1 MFRALSKTVV
11 SLPALAFLCA
21 WMLAVAAAHAVAQT
35 APADLPANSMQALI
49 ERYSADQDSLRSVY
63 TDRLSPTTRQRMSE
77 FEATWRNQLEKVKFE
92 TLDQEGKADYLL
104 MKNHLD
110 RVDHRSAVDEAQW
123 KQVEP
128 LLPFAAGIF
137 SLEDSKR
144 KVESIK
150 GEQIAGQLNAIA
162 LAITGKRKELEA
174 TLAASK
180 GKTEQGPKTEQSKD
194 AASTAARPD
203 RIAAWHAAEDA
214 DRLRR
219 QLHEWFEFYDG
230 YDPVITWWA
239 AEPYKKVDQGMK
251 DYAAFLREKVA
262 GIAPDDKSTVIG
274 VPVGR
279 AALLAQLDDEMIPYT
294 PEELIAMAKEQMA
307 WCKQEMIRA
316 SRDMG
321 YGDDWHEAL
330 EKVKDSYVEP
340 GQQPQL
346 IHDLALEG
354 IDFAEK
360 NNLVTIPELA
370 KETYRMEMMTP
381 ERQLVNPF
389 FTGGDTISVSYPT
402 DTMTFEE
409 RMMSMRGNNPGFS
422 HATVYHE
429 LIPGHWLQEFM
440 EERYRPYRQEFE
452 TGFWVEGNAFY
463 WEMVFWDHGF
473 NDTPEKRVGAL
484 FWRMHRCAR
493 IMFSLSFQ
501 LGLMTTEQAVDLL
514 VNEVG
519 HERDN
524 AVAEVRRSV
533 NGSYDPLYQCA
544 YMLGALQ
551 FRALHHELVDSKL
564 MTDRQYHDAIL
575 RENTMPVAMLRAILT
590 NQKLTPDFK
599 STWRFLDEVPAAAPG
614 H

>member
-1 MFRALSKTVV
+1 MSRVTSKTILK
-11 SLPALAFLCA
+11 LPALTCLSA
-21 WMLAVAAAHAVAQT
+21 WMFAVAGAQAIAQT
-35 APADLPANSMQALI
+35 TPTDFPANSMRALI
-49 ERYSADQDSLRSVY
+49 ERYSADQDSLRRVY
-63 TDRLSPTTRQRMSE
+63 TDRLSPTTRQRMSD
-77 FEATWRNQLEKVKFE
+77 FQATWRQQLAEVKFE
-92 TLDQEGKADYLL
+92 ALDQEGNADYLL
-104 MKNHLD
+104 LKNHLD
-110 RVDHRSAVDEAQW
+110 RVEHRSAVDEAQW
-123 KQVEP
+123 KEVEP

-137 SLEDSKR
+137 SLEDAR
-144 KVESIK
+144 RRVEPAN
-150 GEQIAGQLNAIA
+150 GEQIASQLNAMATAIA
-162 LAITGKRKELEA
+162 GKRKELEA
-174 TLAASK
+174 SLVPPKAKTDQ
-180 GKTEQGPKTEQSKD
+180 GKEKD
-194 AASTAARPD
+194 TAPTVSRPD

-219 QLHEWFEFYDG
+219 QLQQWFAFYDG
-230 YDPVITWWA
+230 YDPTVTWWA
-239 AEPYKKVDQGMK
+239 AEPYKKVDQGIK
-251 DYAAFLREKVA
+251 DYTAFLREKVA

-279 AALLAQLDDEMIPYT
+279 AALMAQLDDEMIPYT
-294 PEELIAMAKEQMA
+294 PEELIAMAREQMA

-321 YGDDWHEAL
+321 YGDDWRKAL

-346 IHDLALEG
+346 IHDLAIEG
-354 IDFAEK
+354 IEFAEK

-370 KETYRMEMMTP
+370 KETYGMEMMSP

-389 FTGGDTISVSYPT
+389 FTGGDVISVSYPT

-422 HATVYHE
+422 HATVFHE

-440 EERYRPYRQEFE
+440 SERYRPYRQQFE
-452 TGFWVEGNAFY
+452 TGFWIEGNAFY

-473 NDTPEKRVGAL
+473 DHTPEQRVGAL

-493 IMFSLSFQ
+493 ILFSLSFH
-501 LGLMTTEQAVDLL
+501 LGLMTPEQAVDLL

-551 FRALHHELVDSKL
+551 FRALHHELVDSKT

-575 RENTMPVAMLRAILT
+575 RENMMPVAMLRAILT

>member
-1 MFRALSKTVV
+1 MSRVTSKTILK
-11 SLPALAFLCA
+11 LPALTCLSA
-21 WMLAVAAAHAVAQT
+21 WMFAVAGAQAIAQT
-35 APADLPANSMQALI
+35 TPTDFPANSMQALI
-49 ERYSADQDSLRSVY
+49 ERYSADQDSLRRVY
-63 TDRLSPTTRQRMSE
+63 TDRLSPTTRQRMSD
-77 FEATWRNQLEKVKFE
+77 FQATWRQQLAEVKFE
-92 TLDQEGKADYLL
+92 ALDQEGKADYLL
-104 MKNHLD
+104 LKNHLD
-110 RVDHRSAVDEAQW
+110 RVEHRSAVDEAQW
-123 KQVEP
+123 KEVEP

-137 SLEDSKR
+137 SLEDAR
-144 KVESIK
+144 RRVEPAN
-150 GEQIAGQLNAIA
+150 GEQIASQLNAMATAIA
-162 LAITGKRKELEA
+162 GKRKELEA
-174 TLAASK
+174 TLAPPKAK
-180 GKTEQGPKTEQSKD
+180 TDQGKEKD
-194 AASTAARPD
+194 TAPTVSRPD

-219 QLHEWFEFYDG
+219 QLQQWFAFYDG
-230 YDPVITWWA
+230 YDPTVTWWA
-239 AEPYKKVDQGMK
+239 AEPYKKVDQGIK
-251 DYAAFLREKVA
+251 DYTAFLREKVA

-279 AALLAQLDDEMIPYT
+279 AALMAQLDDEMIPYT
-294 PEELIAMAKEQMA
+294 PEELIAMAREQMA

-321 YGDDWHEAL
+321 YGDDWRKAL

-346 IHDLALEG
+346 IHDLAIEG
-354 IDFAEK
+354 IEFAEK

-370 KETYRMEMMTP
+370 KETYGMEMMSP

-389 FTGGDTISVSYPT
+389 FTGGDVISVSYPT

-422 HATVYHE
+422 HATVFHE

-440 EERYRPYRQEFE
+440 SERYRPYRQQFE
-452 TGFWVEGNAFY
+452 TGFWIEGNAFY

-473 NDTPEKRVGAL
+473 DHTPEQRVGAL

-493 IMFSLSFQ
+493 ILFSLSFH
-501 LGLMTTEQAVDLL
+501 LGLMTPEQAVDLL

-551 FRALHHELVDSKL
+551 FRALHHELVDSKT

-575 RENTMPVAMLRAILT
+575 RENMMPVAMLRAILT

>member
-1 MFRALSKTVV
+1 MF
-11 SLPALAFLCA
+11 
-21 WMLAVAAAHAVAQT
+21 AVAGAQAIAQT
-35 APADLPANSMQALI
+35 TPTDFPANSMRALI
-49 ERYSADQDSLRSVY
+49 ERYSADQDSLRRVY
-63 TDRLSPTTRQRMSE
+63 TDRLSPTTRQRMSD
-77 FEATWRNQLEKVKFE
+77 FQATWRQQLAEVKFE
-92 TLDQEGKADYLL
+92 ALDQEGKADYLL
-104 MKNHLD
+104 LKNHLD
-110 RVDHRSAVDEAQW
+110 RVEHRSAVDEAQW
-123 KQVEP
+123 KEVEP

-137 SLEDSKR
+137 SLEDAR
-144 KVESIK
+144 RRVEPAN
-150 GEQIAGQLNAIA
+150 GEQIASQLNAMATAIA
-162 LAITGKRKELEA
+162 GKRKKLEA
-174 TLAASK
+174 TLAPPKAK
-180 GKTEQGPKTEQSKD
+180 TDQGKEKD
-194 AASTAARPD
+194 TAPTVSRPD

-219 QLHEWFEFYDG
+219 QLQQWFAFYDG
-230 YDPVITWWA
+230 YDPTVTWWA
-239 AEPYKKVDQGMK
+239 AEPYKKVDQGIK
-251 DYAAFLREKVA
+251 DYTAFLREKVA

-279 AALLAQLDDEMIPYT
+279 AALMAQLDDEMIPYT
-294 PEELIAMAKEQMA
+294 PEELIAMAREQMA

-321 YGDDWHEAL
+321 YGDDWRKAL

-346 IHDLALEG
+346 IHDLAIEG
-354 IDFAEK
+354 IEFAEK

-370 KETYRMEMMTP
+370 KETYGMEMMSP

-389 FTGGDTISVSYPT
+389 FTGGDVISVSYPT

-422 HATVYHE
+422 HATVFHE

-440 EERYRPYRQEFE
+440 SERYRPYRQQFE
-452 TGFWVEGNAFY
+452 TGFWIEGNAFY

-473 NDTPEKRVGAL
+473 DHTPEQRVGAL

-493 IMFSLSFQ
+493 ILFSLSFH
-501 LGLMTTEQAVDLL
+501 LGLMTPEQAVDLL

-551 FRALHHELVDSKL
+551 FRALHHELVDSKT

-575 RENTMPVAMLRAILT
+575 RENMMPVAMLRAILT

>member
-1 MFRALSKTVV
+1 MSRVTSKTILK
-11 SLPALAFLCA
+11 LPALTCLSA
-21 WMLAVAAAHAVAQT
+21 WMFAVAGAQAIAQT
-35 APADLPANSMQALI
+35 TPTDFPANSMRALI
-49 ERYSADQDSLRSVY
+49 ERYSADQDSLRRVY
-63 TDRLSPTTRQRMSE
+63 TDRLSPTTRQRMSD
-77 FEATWRNQLEKVKFE
+77 FQATWRQQLAEVKFE
-92 TLDQEGKADYLL
+92 ALDQEGKADYLL
-104 MKNHLD
+104 LKNHLD
-110 RVDHRSAVDEAQW
+110 RVEHRSAVDEAQW
-123 KQVEP
+123 KEVEP

-137 SLEDSKR
+137 SLEDAR
-144 KVESIK
+144 RRVEPAN
-150 GEQIAGQLNAIA
+150 GEQIASQLNAMATAIA
-162 LAITGKRKELEA
+162 GKRKKLEA
-174 TLAASK
+174 TLAPPKAK
-180 GKTEQGPKTEQSKD
+180 TDQGKEKD
-194 AASTAARPD
+194 TAPTVSRPD

-219 QLHEWFEFYDG
+219 QLQQWFAFYDG
-230 YDPVITWWA
+230 YDPTVTWWA
-239 AEPYKKVDQGMK
+239 AEPYKKVDQGIK
-251 DYAAFLREKVA
+251 DYTAFLREKVA

-279 AALLAQLDDEMIPYT
+279 AALMAQLDDEMIPYT
-294 PEELIAMAKEQMA
+294 PEELIAMARDQMA

-321 YGDDWHEAL
+321 YGDDWRKAL

-346 IHDLALEG
+346 IHDLAIEG
-354 IDFAEK
+354 IEFAEK

-370 KETYRMEMMTP
+370 KETYGMEMMSP

-389 FTGGDTISVSYPT
+389 FTGGDVISVSYTT

-422 HATVYHE
+422 HATVFHE

-440 EERYRPYRQEFE
+440 SERYRPYRQQFE
-452 TGFWVEGNAFY
+452 TGFWIEGNAFY

-473 NDTPEKRVGAL
+473 DHTPEQRVGAL

-493 IMFSLSFQ
+493 ILFSLSFH
-501 LGLMTTEQAVDLL
+501 LGLMTPEQAVDLL

-551 FRALHHELVDSKL
+551 FRALHHELVDSKT

-575 RENTMPVAMLRAILT
+575 RENMMPVAMLRAILT

>member
-1 MFRALSKTVV
+1 MSRVTSKTILK
-11 SLPALAFLCA
+11 LPALTCLSA
-21 WMLAVAAAHAVAQT
+21 WMFAVAGAQAIAQT
-35 APADLPANSMQALI
+35 TPTDFPANSMRALI
-49 ERYSADQDSLRSVY
+49 ERYSADQDSLRRVY
-63 TDRLSPTTRQRMSE
+63 TDRLSPTTRQRMSD
-77 FEATWRNQLEKVKFE
+77 FQATWRQQLAEVKFE
-92 TLDQEGKADYLL
+92 ALDQEGKADYLL
-104 MKNHLD
+104 LKNHLD
-110 RVDHRSAVDEAQW
+110 RVEHRSAVDEAQW
-123 KQVEP
+123 KEVEP

-137 SLEDSKR
+137 SLEDAR
-144 KVESIK
+144 RRVEPAN
-150 GEQIAGQLNAIA
+150 GEQIASQLNAMATAIA
-162 LAITGKRKELEA
+162 GKRKELEA
-174 TLAASK
+174 TLAPPKAK
-180 GKTEQGPKTEQSKD
+180 TDQGKEKD
-194 AASTAARPD
+194 TAPTVSRPD

-219 QLHEWFEFYDG
+219 QLQQWFAFYDG
-230 YDPVITWWA
+230 YDPTVTWWA
-239 AEPYKKVDQGMK
+239 AEPYKKVDQGIK
-251 DYAAFLREKVA
+251 DYTAFLREKVA

-279 AALLAQLDDEMIPYT
+279 AALMAQLDDEMIPYT
-294 PEELIAMAKEQMA
+294 PEELIAMARDQMA

-321 YGDDWHEAL
+321 YGDDWRKAL

-346 IHDLALEG
+346 IHDLAIEG
-354 IDFAEK
+354 IEFAEK

-370 KETYRMEMMTP
+370 KETYGMEMMSP

-389 FTGGDTISVSYPT
+389 FTGGDVISVSYPT

-422 HATVYHE
+422 HATVFHE

-440 EERYRPYRQEFE
+440 SERYRPYRQQFE
-452 TGFWVEGNAFY
+452 TGFWIEGNAFY

-473 NDTPEKRVGAL
+473 DHTPEQRVGAL

-493 IMFSLSFQ
+493 ILFSLSFH
-501 LGLMTTEQAVDLL
+501 LGLMTPEQAVDLL

-551 FRALHHELVDSKL
+551 FRALHHELVDSKT

-575 RENTMPVAMLRAILT
+575 RENMMPVAMLRAILT

>member
-1 MFRALSKTVV
+1 MSRVTSKTILK
-11 SLPALAFLCA
+11 LPALTCLSA
-21 WMLAVAAAHAVAQT
+21 WMFAVAGAQAIAQT
-35 APADLPANSMQALI
+35 TPTDFPANSMRALI
-49 ERYSADQDSLRSVY
+49 ERYSADQDSLRRVY
-63 TDRLSPTTRQRMSE
+63 TDRLSPTTRQRMSD
-77 FEATWRNQLEKVKFE
+77 FQATWRQQLAEVKFE
-92 TLDQEGKADYLL
+92 ALDQEGKADYLL
-104 MKNHLD
+104 LKNHLD
-110 RVDHRSAVDEAQW
+110 RVEHRSAVDEAQW
-123 KQVEP
+123 KEVEP

-137 SLEDSKR
+137 SLEDAR
-144 KVESIK
+144 RRVEPAN
-150 GEQIAGQLNAIA
+150 GEQIASQLNAMATAIA
-162 LAITGKRKELEA
+162 GKRKELEA
-174 TLAASK
+174 TLAPPKAK
-180 GKTEQGPKTEQSKD
+180 TDHGKEKD
-194 AASTAARPD
+194 TAPTVSRPD

-219 QLHEWFEFYDG
+219 QLQQWFAFYDG
-230 YDPVITWWA
+230 YDPTVTWWA
-239 AEPYKKVDQGMK
+239 AEPYKKVDQGIK
-251 DYAAFLREKVA
+251 DYTAFLREKVA

-279 AALLAQLDDEMIPYT
+279 AALMAQLDDEMIPYT
-294 PEELIAMAKEQMA
+294 PEELIAMAREQMA

-321 YGDDWHEAL
+321 YGDDWRKAL

-346 IHDLALEG
+346 IHDLAIEG
-354 IDFAEK
+354 IEFAEK

-370 KETYRMEMMTP
+370 KETYGMEMMSP

-389 FTGGDTISVSYPT
+389 FTGGDVISVSYPT

-422 HATVYHE
+422 HATVFHE

-440 EERYRPYRQEFE
+440 SERYRPYRQQFE
-452 TGFWVEGNAFY
+452 TGFWIEGNAFY

-473 NDTPEKRVGAL
+473 DHTPEQRVGAL

-493 IMFSLSFQ
+493 ILFSLSFH
-501 LGLMTTEQAVDLL
+501 LGLMTPEQAVDLL

-551 FRALHHELVDSKL
+551 FRALHHELVDSKT

-575 RENTMPVAMLRAILT
+575 RENMMPVAMLRAILT

>member
-1 MFRALSKTVV
+1 MF
-11 SLPALAFLCA
+11 
-21 WMLAVAAAHAVAQT
+21 AVAGAQAIAQT
-35 APADLPANSMQALI
+35 TPTDFPANSMRALI
-49 ERYSADQDSLRSVY
+49 ERYSADQDSLRRVY
-63 TDRLSPTTRQRMSE
+63 TDRLSPTTRQRMSD
-77 FEATWRNQLEKVKFE
+77 FQATWRQQLAEVKFE
-92 TLDQEGKADYLL
+92 ALDQEGKADYLL
-104 MKNHLD
+104 LKNHLD
-110 RVDHRSAVDEAQW
+110 RVEHRSAVDEAQW
-123 KQVEP
+123 KEVEP

-137 SLEDSKR
+137 SLEDAR
-144 KVESIK
+144 RRVEPAN
-150 GEQIAGQLNAIA
+150 GEQIASQLNAMATAIA
-162 LAITGKRKELEA
+162 GKRKELEA
-174 TLAASK
+174 SLVPPKAKTDQ
-180 GKTEQGPKTEQSKD
+180 GKEKD
-194 AASTAARPD
+194 TAPTVSRPD

-219 QLHEWFEFYDG
+219 QLQQWFAFYDG
-230 YDPVITWWA
+230 YDPTVTWWA
-239 AEPYKKVDQGMK
+239 AEPYKKVDQGIK
-251 DYAAFLREKVA
+251 DYTAFLREKVA

-279 AALLAQLDDEMIPYT
+279 AALMAQLDDEMIPYT
-294 PEELIAMAKEQMA
+294 PEELIAMAREQMA

-321 YGDDWHEAL
+321 YGDDWRKAL

-346 IHDLALEG
+346 IHDLAIEG
-354 IDFAEK
+354 IEFAEK

-370 KETYRMEMMTP
+370 KETYGMEMMSP

-389 FTGGDTISVSYPT
+389 FTGGDVISVSYPT

-422 HATVYHE
+422 HATVFHE

-440 EERYRPYRQEFE
+440 SERYRPYRQQFE
-452 TGFWVEGNAFY
+452 TGFWIEGNAFY

-473 NDTPEKRVGAL
+473 DHTPEQRVGAL

-493 IMFSLSFQ
+493 ILFSLSFH
-501 LGLMTTEQAVDLL
+501 LGLMTPEQAVDLL

-551 FRALHHELVDSKL
+551 FRALHHELVDSKT

-575 RENTMPVAMLRAILT
+575 RENMMPVAMLRAILT

>member
-1 MFRALSKTVV
+1 MF
-11 SLPALAFLCA
+11 
-21 WMLAVAAAHAVAQT
+21 AVAGAQAIAQT
-35 APADLPANSMQALI
+35 TPTDFPANSMRALI
-49 ERYSADQDSLRSVY
+49 ERYSADQDSLRRVY
-63 TDRLSPTTRQRMSE
+63 TDRLSPTTRQRMSD
-77 FEATWRNQLEKVKFE
+77 FQATWRQQLAEVKFE
-92 TLDQEGKADYLL
+92 ALDQEGNADYLL
-104 MKNHLD
+104 LKNHLD
-110 RVDHRSAVDEAQW
+110 RVEHRSAVDEAQW
-123 KQVEP
+123 KEVEP

-137 SLEDSKR
+137 SLEDAR
-144 KVESIK
+144 RRVEPAN
-150 GEQIAGQLNAIA
+150 GEQIASQLNAMATAIA
-162 LAITGKRKELEA
+162 GKRKELEA
-174 TLAASK
+174 SLVPPKAKTDQ
-180 GKTEQGPKTEQSKD
+180 GKEKD
-194 AASTAARPD
+194 TAPTVSRPD

-219 QLHEWFEFYDG
+219 QLQQWFAFYDG
-230 YDPVITWWA
+230 YDPTVTWWA
-239 AEPYKKVDQGMK
+239 AEPYKKVDQGIK
-251 DYAAFLREKVA
+251 DYTAFLREKVA

-279 AALLAQLDDEMIPYT
+279 AALMAQLDDEMIPYT
-294 PEELIAMAKEQMA
+294 PEELIAMAREQMA

-321 YGDDWHEAL
+321 YGDDWRKAL

-346 IHDLALEG
+346 IHDLAIEG
-354 IDFAEK
+354 IEFAEK

-370 KETYRMEMMTP
+370 KETYGMEMMSP

-389 FTGGDTISVSYPT
+389 FTGGDVISVSYPT

-422 HATVYHE
+422 HATVFHE

-440 EERYRPYRQEFE
+440 SERYRPYRQQFE
-452 TGFWVEGNAFY
+452 TGFWIEGNAFY

-473 NDTPEKRVGAL
+473 DHTPEQRVGAL

-493 IMFSLSFQ
+493 ILFSLSFH
-501 LGLMTTEQAVDLL
+501 LGLMTPEQAVDLL

-551 FRALHHELVDSKL
+551 FRALHHELVDSKT

-575 RENTMPVAMLRAILT
+575 RENMMPVAMLRAILT

>member
-1 MFRALSKTVV
+1 MSRVTSKTILK
-11 SLPALAFLCA
+11 LPALTCLSA
-21 WMLAVAAAHAVAQT
+21 WMFAVAGAQAIAQT
-35 APADLPANSMQALI
+35 TPTDFPANSMRALI
-49 ERYSADQDSLRSVY
+49 ERYSADQDSLRRVY
-63 TDRLSPTTRQRMSE
+63 TDRLSPTTRQRMSD
-77 FEATWRNQLEKVKFE
+77 FQATWRQQLAEVKFE
-92 TLDQEGKADYLL
+92 ALDQEGKADYLL
-104 MKNHLD
+104 LKNHLD
-110 RVDHRSAVDEAQW
+110 RVEHRSAVDEAQW
-123 KQVEP
+123 KEVEP

-137 SLEDSKR
+137 SLEDAR
-144 KVESIK
+144 RRVEPAN
-150 GEQIAGQLNAIA
+150 GEQIASQLNAMATAIA
-162 LAITGKRKELEA
+162 GKRKKLEA
-174 TLAASK
+174 TLAPPKAK
-180 GKTEQGPKTEQSKD
+180 TDQGKEKD
-194 AASTAARPD
+194 TAPTVSRPD

-219 QLHEWFEFYDG
+219 QLQQWFAFYDG
-230 YDPVITWWA
+230 YDPTVTWWA
-239 AEPYKKVDQGMK
+239 AEPYKKVDQGIK
-251 DYAAFLREKVA
+251 DYTAFLREKVA

-279 AALLAQLDDEMIPYT
+279 AALMAQLDDEMIPYT
-294 PEELIAMAKEQMA
+294 PEELIAMARDQMA

-321 YGDDWHEAL
+321 YGDDWRKAL

-346 IHDLALEG
+346 IHDLAIEG
-354 IDFAEK
+354 IEFAEK

-370 KETYRMEMMTP
+370 KETYGMEMMSP

-389 FTGGDTISVSYPT
+389 FTGGDVISVSYPT

-422 HATVYHE
+422 HATVFHE

-440 EERYRPYRQEFE
+440 SERYRPYRQQFE
-452 TGFWVEGNAFY
+452 TGFWIEGNAFY

-473 NDTPEKRVGAL
+473 DHTPEQRVGAL

-493 IMFSLSFQ
+493 ILFSLSFH
-501 LGLMTTEQAVDLL
+501 LGLMTPEQAVDLL

-551 FRALHHELVDSKL
+551 FRALHHELVDSKT

-575 RENTMPVAMLRAILT
+575 RENMMPVAMLRAILT

>member
-1 MFRALSKTVV
+1 MSRVTTKTILK
-11 SLPALAFLCA
+11 LPALTCLSA
-21 WMLAVAAAHAVAQT
+21 WMFAVAGAQAIAQT
-35 APADLPANSMQALI
+35 TPTDFPANSMRALI
-49 ERYSADQDSLRSVY
+49 ERYSADQDSLRRVY
-63 TDRLSPTTRQRMSE
+63 TDRLSPTTRQRMSD
-77 FEATWRNQLEKVKFE
+77 FQATWRQQLAEVKFE
-92 TLDQEGKADYLL
+92 ALDQEGKADYLL
-104 MKNHLD
+104 LKNHLD
-110 RVDHRSAVDEAQW
+110 RVEHRSAVDEAQW
-123 KQVEP
+123 KEVEP

-137 SLEDSKR
+137 SLEDAR
-144 KVESIK
+144 RRVEPAN
-150 GEQIAGQLNAIA
+150 GEQIASQLNAMATAIA
-162 LAITGKRKELEA
+162 GKRKKLEA
-174 TLAASK
+174 TLAPPKAK
-180 GKTEQGPKTEQSKD
+180 TDQGKEKD
-194 AASTAARPD
+194 TAPTVSRPD

-219 QLHEWFEFYDG
+219 QLQQWFAFYDG
-230 YDPVITWWA
+230 YDPTVTWWA
-239 AEPYKKVDQGMK
+239 AEPYKKVDQGIK
-251 DYAAFLREKVA
+251 DYTAFLREKVA

-279 AALLAQLDDEMIPYT
+279 AALMAQLDDEMIPYT
-294 PEELIAMAKEQMA
+294 PEELIAMAREQMA

-321 YGDDWHEAL
+321 YGDDWRKAL

-346 IHDLALEG
+346 IHDLAIEG
-354 IDFAEK
+354 IEFAEK

-370 KETYRMEMMTP
+370 KETYGMEMMSP

-389 FTGGDTISVSYPT
+389 FTGGDVISVSYPT

-422 HATVYHE
+422 HATVFHE

-440 EERYRPYRQEFE
+440 SERYRPYRQQFE
-452 TGFWVEGNAFY
+452 TGFWIEGNAFY

-473 NDTPEKRVGAL
+473 DHTPEQRVGAL

-493 IMFSLSFQ
+493 ILFSLSFH
-501 LGLMTTEQAVDLL
+501 LGLMTPEQAVDLL

-551 FRALHHELVDSKL
+551 FRALHHELVDSKT

-575 RENTMPVAMLRAILT
+575 RENMMPVAMLRAILT

>member
-1 MFRALSKTVV
+1 MSRVTSKTILK
-11 SLPALAFLCA
+11 LPALTCLSA
-21 WMLAVAAAHAVAQT
+21 WMFAVAGAQAIAQT
-35 APADLPANSMQALI
+35 TPTDFPANSMRALI
-49 ERYSADQDSLRSVY
+49 ERYSADQDSLRRVY
-63 TDRLSPTTRQRMSE
+63 TDRLSPTTRQRMSD
-77 FEATWRNQLEKVKFE
+77 FQATWRQQLAEVKFE
-92 TLDQEGKADYLL
+92 ALDQEGKADYLL
-104 MKNHLD
+104 LKNHLD
-110 RVDHRSAVDEAQW
+110 RVEHRSAVDEAQW
-123 KQVEP
+123 KEVEP

-137 SLEDSKR
+137 SLEDAR
-144 KVESIK
+144 RRVEPAN
-150 GEQIAGQLNAIA
+150 GEQIASQLNAMATAIA
-162 LAITGKRKELEA
+162 GKRKKLEA
-174 TLAASK
+174 TLAPPKAK
-180 GKTEQGPKTEQSKD
+180 TDQGKEKD
-194 AASTAARPD
+194 TAPTVSRPD

-219 QLHEWFEFYDG
+219 QLQQWFAFYDG
-230 YDPVITWWA
+230 YDPTVTWWA
-239 AEPYKKVDQGMK
+239 AEPYKKVDQGIK
-251 DYAAFLREKVA
+251 DYTAFLREKVA

-279 AALLAQLDDEMIPYT
+279 AALMAQLDDEMIPYT
-294 PEELIAMAKEQMA
+294 PEELIAMAREQMA

-321 YGDDWHEAL
+321 YGDDWRKAL

-346 IHDLALEG
+346 IHDLAIEG
-354 IDFAEK
+354 IEFAEK

-370 KETYRMEMMTP
+370 KETYGMEMMSP

-389 FTGGDTISVSYPT
+389 FTGGDVISVSYPT

-422 HATVYHE
+422 HATVFHE

-440 EERYRPYRQEFE
+440 SERYRPYRQQFE
-452 TGFWVEGNAFY
+452 TGFWIEGNAFY

-473 NDTPEKRVGAL
+473 DHTPEQRVGAL

-493 IMFSLSFQ
+493 ILFSLSFH
-501 LGLMTTEQAVDLL
+501 LGLMTPEQAVDLL

-551 FRALHHELVDSKL
+551 FRALHHELVDSKT

-575 RENTMPVAMLRAILT
+575 RENMMPVAMLRAILT

>member
-1 MFRALSKTVV
+1 MF
-11 SLPALAFLCA
+11 
-21 WMLAVAAAHAVAQT
+21 AVAGAQAIAQT
-35 APADLPANSMQALI
+35 TPTDFPANSMRALI
-49 ERYSADQDSLRSVY
+49 ERYSADQDSLRRVY
-63 TDRLSPTTRQRMSE
+63 TDRLSPTTRQRMSD
-77 FEATWRNQLEKVKFE
+77 FQATWRQQLAEVKFE
-92 TLDQEGKADYLL
+92 ALDQEGKADYLL
-104 MKNHLD
+104 LKNHLD
-110 RVDHRSAVDEAQW
+110 RVEHRSAVDEAQW
-123 KQVEP
+123 KEVEP

-137 SLEDSKR
+137 SLEDAR
-144 KVESIK
+144 RRVEPAN
-150 GEQIAGQLNAIA
+150 GEQIASQLNAMATAIA
-162 LAITGKRKELEA
+162 GKRKELEA
-174 TLAASK
+174 TLAPPKAK
-180 GKTEQGPKTEQSKD
+180 TDQGKEKD
-194 AASTAARPD
+194 TAPTVSRPD

-219 QLHEWFEFYDG
+219 QLQQWFAFYDG
-230 YDPVITWWA
+230 YDPTVTWWA
-239 AEPYKKVDQGMK
+239 AEPYKKVDQGIK
-251 DYAAFLREKVA
+251 DYTAFLREKVA

-279 AALLAQLDDEMIPYT
+279 AALMAQLDDEMIPYT
-294 PEELIAMAKEQMA
+294 PEELIAMARDQMA

-321 YGDDWHEAL
+321 YGDDWRKAL

-346 IHDLALEG
+346 IHDLAIEG
-354 IDFAEK
+354 IEFAEK

-370 KETYRMEMMTP
+370 KETYGMEMMSP

-389 FTGGDTISVSYPT
+389 FTGGDVISVSYPT

-422 HATVYHE
+422 HATVFHE

-440 EERYRPYRQEFE
+440 SERYRPYRQQFE
-452 TGFWVEGNAFY
+452 TGFWIEGNAFY

-473 NDTPEKRVGAL
+473 DHTPEQRVGAL

-493 IMFSLSFQ
+493 ILFSLSFH
-501 LGLMTTEQAVDLL
+501 LGLMTPEQAVDLL

-551 FRALHHELVDSKL
+551 FRALHHELVDSKT

-575 RENTMPVAMLRAILT
+575 RENMMPVAMLRAILT

>member
-1 MFRALSKTVV
+1 MSRVTSKTILK
-11 SLPALAFLCA
+11 LPALTCLSA
-21 WMLAVAAAHAVAQT
+21 WMFAVAGAQAIAQT
-35 APADLPANSMQALI
+35 TPTDFPANSMRALI
-49 ERYSADQDSLRSVY
+49 ERYSADQDSLRRVY
-63 TDRLSPTTRQRMSE
+63 TDRLSPTTRQRMSD
-77 FEATWRNQLEKVKFE
+77 FQATWRQQLAEVKFE
-92 TLDQEGKADYLL
+92 ALDQEGKADYLL
-104 MKNHLD
+104 LKNHLD
-110 RVDHRSAVDEAQW
+110 RVEHRSAVDEAQW
-123 KQVEP
+123 KEVEP

-137 SLEDSKR
+137 SLEDAR
-144 KVESIK
+144 RRVEPAN
-150 GEQIAGQLNAIA
+150 GEQIASQLNAMATAIA
-162 LAITGKRKELEA
+162 GKRKELEA
-174 TLAASK
+174 TLAPPKAK
-180 GKTEQGPKTEQSKD
+180 TDQGKEKD
-194 AASTAARPD
+194 TAPTVSRPD

-219 QLHEWFEFYDG
+219 QLQQWFAFYDG
-230 YDPVITWWA
+230 YDPTVTWWA
-239 AEPYKKVDQGMK
+239 AEPYKKVDQGIK
-251 DYAAFLREKVA
+251 DYTAFLREKVA

-279 AALLAQLDDEMIPYT
+279 AALMAQLDDEMIPYT
-294 PEELIAMAKEQMA
+294 PEELIAMARDQMA

-321 YGDDWHEAL
+321 YGDDWRKAL
-330 EKVKDSYVEP
+330 KKVKDSYVEP

-346 IHDLALEG
+346 IHDLAIEG
-354 IDFAEK
+354 IEFAEK

-370 KETYRMEMMTP
+370 KETYGMEMMSP

-389 FTGGDTISVSYPT
+389 FTGGDVISVSYPT

-422 HATVYHE
+422 HATVFHE

-440 EERYRPYRQEFE
+440 SERYRPYRQQFE
-452 TGFWVEGNAFY
+452 TGFWIEGNAFY

-473 NDTPEKRVGAL
+473 DHTPEQRVGAL

-493 IMFSLSFQ
+493 ILFSLSFH
-501 LGLMTTEQAVDLL
+501 LGLMTPEQAVDLL

-551 FRALHHELVDSKL
+551 FRALHHELVDSKT

-575 RENTMPVAMLRAILT
+575 RENMMPVAMLRAILT

>member
-1 MFRALSKTVV
+1 MF
-11 SLPALAFLCA
+11 
-21 WMLAVAAAHAVAQT
+21 AVAGAQAIAQT
-35 APADLPANSMQALI
+35 TPTDFPANSMQALI
-49 ERYSADQDSLRSVY
+49 ERYSADQDSLRRVY
-63 TDRLSPTTRQRMSE
+63 TDRLSPTTRQRMSD
-77 FEATWRNQLEKVKFE
+77 FQATWRQQLAEVKFE
-92 TLDQEGKADYLL
+92 ALDQEGKADYLL
-104 MKNHLD
+104 LKNHLD
-110 RVDHRSAVDEAQW
+110 RVEHRSAVDEAQW
-123 KQVEP
+123 KEVEP

-137 SLEDSKR
+137 SLEDAR
-144 KVESIK
+144 RRVEPAN
-150 GEQIAGQLNAIA
+150 GEQIASQLNAMATAIA
-162 LAITGKRKELEA
+162 GKRKELEA
-174 TLAASK
+174 TLAPPKAK
-180 GKTEQGPKTEQSKD
+180 TDQGKEKD
-194 AASTAARPD
+194 TAPTVSRPD

-219 QLHEWFEFYDG
+219 QLQQWFAFYDG
-230 YDPVITWWA
+230 YDPTVTWWA
-239 AEPYKKVDQGMK
+239 AEPYKKVDQGIK
-251 DYAAFLREKVA
+251 DYTAFLREKVA

-279 AALLAQLDDEMIPYT
+279 AALMAQLDDEMIPYT
-294 PEELIAMAKEQMA
+294 PEELIAMAREQMA

-321 YGDDWHEAL
+321 YGDDWRKAL

-346 IHDLALEG
+346 IHDLAIEG
-354 IDFAEK
+354 IEFAEK

-370 KETYRMEMMTP
+370 KETYGMEMMSP

-389 FTGGDTISVSYPT
+389 FTGGDVISVSYPT

-422 HATVYHE
+422 HATVFHE

-440 EERYRPYRQEFE
+440 SERYRPYRQQFE
-452 TGFWVEGNAFY
+452 TGFWIEGNAFY

-473 NDTPEKRVGAL
+473 DHTPEQRVGAL

-493 IMFSLSFQ
+493 ILFSLSFH
-501 LGLMTTEQAVDLL
+501 LGLMTPEQAVDLL

-551 FRALHHELVDSKL
+551 FRALHHELVDSKT

-575 RENTMPVAMLRAILT
+575 RENMMPVAMLRAILT

>member
-1 MFRALSKTVV
+1 MSRVTSKTILK
-11 SLPALAFLCA
+11 LPALTCLSA
-21 WMLAVAAAHAVAQT
+21 WMFAVAGAQAIAQT
-35 APADLPANSMQALI
+35 TPTDFPANSMQALI
-49 ERYSADQDSLRSVY
+49 ERYSADQDSLRRVY
-63 TDRLSPTTRQRMSE
+63 TDRLSPTTRQRMSD
-77 FEATWRNQLEKVKFE
+77 FQATWRQQLAEVKFE
-92 TLDQEGKADYLL
+92 ALDQEGKADYLL
-104 MKNHLD
+104 LKNHLD
-110 RVDHRSAVDEAQW
+110 RVEHRSAVDEAQW
-123 KQVEP
+123 KEVEP

-137 SLEDSKR
+137 SLEDAR
-144 KVESIK
+144 RRVEPAN
-150 GEQIAGQLNAIA
+150 GEQIASQLNAMATAIA
-162 LAITGKRKELEA
+162 GKRKELEA
-174 TLAASK
+174 TLAPPKAK
-180 GKTEQGPKTEQSKD
+180 TDQGKEKD
-194 AASTAARPD
+194 TAPTVSRPD

-219 QLHEWFEFYDG
+219 QLQQWFAFYDG
-230 YDPVITWWA
+230 YDPTVTWWA
-239 AEPYKKVDQGMK
+239 AEPYKKVDQGIK
-251 DYAAFLREKVA
+251 DYTAFLREKVA

-279 AALLAQLDDEMIPYT
+279 AALMAQLDDEMIPYT
-294 PEELIAMAKEQMA
+294 PEELIAMAREQMA

-321 YGDDWHEAL
+321 YGDDWRKAL

-346 IHDLALEG
+346 IHDLAIEG
-354 IDFAEK
+354 IEFAEK

-370 KETYRMEMMTP
+370 KETYGMEMMSP

-389 FTGGDTISVSYPT
+389 FTGGDVISVSYPT

-422 HATVYHE
+422 HATVFHE

-440 EERYRPYRQEFE
+440 SERYRPYRQQFE
-452 TGFWVEGNAFY
+452 TGFWIEGNAFY

-473 NDTPEKRVGAL
+473 DHTPEQRVGAL

-493 IMFSLSFQ
+493 ILFSLSFH
-501 LGLMTTEQAVDLL
+501 LGLMTPEQAVDLL

-519 HERDN
+519 HARDN

-551 FRALHHELVDSKL
+551 FRALHHELVDSKT

-575 RENTMPVAMLRAILT
+575 RENMMPVAMLRAILT

>member
-1 MFRALSKTVV
+1 MSRVTSKTILK
-11 SLPALAFLCA
+11 LPALTCLSA
-21 WMLAVAAAHAVAQT
+21 WMFAVAGAQAIAQT
-35 APADLPANSMQALI
+35 TPTDFPANSMRALI
-49 ERYSADQDSLRSVY
+49 ERYSADQDSLRRVY
-63 TDRLSPTTRQRMSE
+63 TDRLSPTTRQRMSD
-77 FEATWRNQLEKVKFE
+77 FQATWRQQLAEVKFE
-92 TLDQEGKADYLL
+92 ALDQEGKADYLL
-104 MKNHLD
+104 LKNHLD
-110 RVDHRSAVDEAQW
+110 RVEHRSAVDEAQW
-123 KQVEP
+123 KEVEP

-137 SLEDSKR
+137 SLEDAR
-144 KVESIK
+144 RRVEPAN
-150 GEQIAGQLNAIA
+150 GEQIASQLNAMATAIA
-162 LAITGKRKELEA
+162 GKRKELEA
-174 TLAASK
+174 SLVPPKAKTDQ
-180 GKTEQGPKTEQSKD
+180 GKEKD
-194 AASTAARPD
+194 TAPTVSRPD

-219 QLHEWFEFYDG
+219 QLQQWFAFYDG
-230 YDPVITWWA
+230 YDPTVTWWA
-239 AEPYKKVDQGMK
+239 AEPYKKVDQGIK
-251 DYAAFLREKVA
+251 DYTAFLREKVA

-279 AALLAQLDDEMIPYT
+279 AALMAQLDDEMIPYT
-294 PEELIAMAKEQMA
+294 PEELIAMAREQMA

-321 YGDDWHEAL
+321 YGDDWRKAL

-346 IHDLALEG
+346 IHDLAIEG
-354 IDFAEK
+354 IEFAER

-370 KETYRMEMMTP
+370 KETYGMEMMSP

-389 FTGGDTISVSYPT
+389 FTGGDVISVSYPT

-422 HATVYHE
+422 HATVFHE

-440 EERYRPYRQEFE
+440 SERYRPYRQQFE
-452 TGFWVEGNAFY
+452 TGFWIEGNAFY

-473 NDTPEKRVGAL
+473 DHTPEQRVGAL

-493 IMFSLSFQ
+493 ILFSLSFH
-501 LGLMTTEQAVDLL
+501 LGLMTPEQAVDLL

-551 FRALHHELVDSKL
+551 FRALHHELVDSKT

-575 RENTMPVAMLRAILT
+575 RENMMPVAMLRAILT

>member
-1 MFRALSKTVV
+1 MSRVTSKTILK
-11 SLPALAFLCA
+11 LPALTCLSA
-21 WMLAVAAAHAVAQT
+21 WMFAVAGAQAIAQT
-35 APADLPANSMQALI
+35 TPTDFPANSMRALI
-49 ERYSADQDSLRSVY
+49 ERYSADQDSLRRVY
-63 TDRLSPTTRQRMSE
+63 TDRLSPTTRQRMSD
-77 FEATWRNQLEKVKFE
+77 FQATWRQQLAEVKFE
-92 TLDQEGKADYLL
+92 ALDQEGNADYLL
-104 MKNHLD
+104 LKNHLD
-110 RVDHRSAVDEAQW
+110 RVEHRSAVDEAQW
-123 KQVEP
+123 KEVEP

-137 SLEDSKR
+137 SLEDAR
-144 KVESIK
+144 RRVEPAN
-150 GEQIAGQLNAIA
+150 GEQIASQLNAMATAIA
-162 LAITGKRKELEA
+162 GKRKELEA
-174 TLAASK
+174 SLAPPKAK
-180 GKTEQGPKTEQSKD
+180 TDQGKEKD
-194 AASTAARPD
+194 TAPTVSRPD

-219 QLHEWFEFYDG
+219 QLQQWFAFYDG
-230 YDPVITWWA
+230 YDPTVTWWA
-239 AEPYKKVDQGMK
+239 AEPYKKVDQGIK
-251 DYAAFLREKVA
+251 DYTAFLREKVA

-279 AALLAQLDDEMIPYT
+279 AALMAQLDDEMIPYT
-294 PEELIAMAKEQMA
+294 PEELIAMAREQMA

-321 YGDDWHEAL
+321 YGDDWRKAL

-346 IHDLALEG
+346 IHDLAIEG
-354 IDFAEK
+354 IEFAEK

-370 KETYRMEMMTP
+370 KETYGMEMMSP

-389 FTGGDTISVSYPT
+389 FTGGDVISVSYPT

-422 HATVYHE
+422 HATVFHE

-440 EERYRPYRQEFE
+440 SERYRPYRQQFE
-452 TGFWVEGNAFY
+452 TGFWIEGNAFY

-473 NDTPEKRVGAL
+473 DHTPEQRVGAL

-493 IMFSLSFQ
+493 ILFSLSFH
-501 LGLMTTEQAVDLL
+501 LGLMTPEQAVDLL

-551 FRALHHELVDSKL
+551 FRALHHELVDSKT

-575 RENTMPVAMLRAILT
+575 RENMMPVAMLRAILT

>member
-1 MFRALSKTVV
+1 MSRVTSKTILK
-11 SLPALAFLCA
+11 LPALTCLSA
-21 WMLAVAAAHAVAQT
+21 WMFAVAGAQAIAQT
-35 APADLPANSMQALI
+35 TPTDFPANSMRALI
-49 ERYSADQDSLRSVY
+49 ERYSADQDSLRRVY
-63 TDRLSPTTRQRMSE
+63 TDRLSPTTRQRMSD
-77 FEATWRNQLEKVKFE
+77 FQATWRQQLAEVKFE
-92 TLDQEGKADYLL
+92 ALDQEGKADYLL
-104 MKNHLD
+104 LKNHLD
-110 RVDHRSAVDEAQW
+110 RVEHRSAVDEAQW
-123 KQVEP
+123 KEVEP

-137 SLEDSKR
+137 SLEDAR
-144 KVESIK
+144 RRVEPAN
-150 GEQIAGQLNAIA
+150 GEQIASQLNAMATAIA
-162 LAITGKRKELEA
+162 GKRKELEA
-174 TLAASK
+174 SLVPPKAKTDH
-180 GKTEQGPKTEQSKD
+180 GKEKD
-194 AASTAARPD
+194 TAPTVSRPD

-219 QLHEWFEFYDG
+219 QLQQWFAFYDG
-230 YDPVITWWA
+230 YDPTVTWWA
-239 AEPYKKVDQGMK
+239 AEPYKKVDQGIK
-251 DYAAFLREKVA
+251 DYTAFLREKVA

-279 AALLAQLDDEMIPYT
+279 AALMAQLDDEMIPYT
-294 PEELIAMAKEQMA
+294 PEELIAMAREQMA

-321 YGDDWHEAL
+321 YGDDWRKAL

-346 IHDLALEG
+346 IHDLAIEG
-354 IDFAEK
+354 IEFAEK

-370 KETYRMEMMTP
+370 KETYGMEMMSP

-389 FTGGDTISVSYPT
+389 FTGGDVISVSYPT

-422 HATVYHE
+422 HATVFHE

-440 EERYRPYRQEFE
+440 SERYRPYRQQFE
-452 TGFWVEGNAFY
+452 TGFWIEGNAFY

-473 NDTPEKRVGAL
+473 DHTPEQRVGAL

-493 IMFSLSFQ
+493 ILFSLSFH
-501 LGLMTTEQAVDLL
+501 LGLMTPEQAVDLL

-519 HERDN
+519 HARDN

-551 FRALHHELVDSKL
+551 FRALHHELVDSKT

-575 RENTMPVAMLRAILT
+575 RENMMPVAMLRAILT

>member
-1 MFRALSKTVV
+1 MF
-11 SLPALAFLCA
+11 
-21 WMLAVAAAHAVAQT
+21 AVAGAQAIAQT
-35 APADLPANSMQALI
+35 TPTDFPANSMRALI
-49 ERYSADQDSLRSVY
+49 ERYSADQDSLRRVY
-63 TDRLSPTTRQRMSE
+63 TDRLSPTTRQRMSD
-77 FEATWRNQLEKVKFE
+77 FQATWRQQLAEVKFE
-92 TLDQEGKADYLL
+92 ALDQEGNADYLL
-104 MKNHLD
+104 LKNHLD
-110 RVDHRSAVDEAQW
+110 RVEHRSAVDEAQW
-123 KQVEP
+123 KEVEP

-137 SLEDSKR
+137 SLEDAR
-144 KVESIK
+144 RRVEPAN
-150 GEQIAGQLNAIA
+150 GEQIASQLNAMATAIA
-162 LAITGKRKELEA
+162 GKRKELEA
-174 TLAASK
+174 SLAPPKAK
-180 GKTEQGPKTEQSKD
+180 TDQGKEKD
-194 AASTAARPD
+194 TAPTVSRPD

-219 QLHEWFEFYDG
+219 QLQQWFAFYDG
-230 YDPVITWWA
+230 YDPTVTWWA
-239 AEPYKKVDQGMK
+239 AEPYKKVDQGIK
-251 DYAAFLREKVA
+251 DYTAFLREKVA

-279 AALLAQLDDEMIPYT
+279 AALMAQLDDEMIPYT
-294 PEELIAMAKEQMA
+294 PEELIAMAREQMA

-321 YGDDWHEAL
+321 YGDDWRKAL

-346 IHDLALEG
+346 IHDLAIEG
-354 IDFAEK
+354 IEFAEK

-370 KETYRMEMMTP
+370 KETYGMEMMSP

-389 FTGGDTISVSYPT
+389 FTGGDVISVSYPT

-422 HATVYHE
+422 HATVFHE

-440 EERYRPYRQEFE
+440 SERYRPYRQQFE
-452 TGFWVEGNAFY
+452 TGFWIEGNAFY

-473 NDTPEKRVGAL
+473 DHTPEQRVGAL

-493 IMFSLSFQ
+493 ILFSLSFH
-501 LGLMTTEQAVDLL
+501 LGLMTPEQAVDLL

-551 FRALHHELVDSKL
+551 FRALHHELVDSKT

-575 RENTMPVAMLRAILT
+575 RENMMPVAMLRAILT

>member
-1 MFRALSKTVV
+1 MF
-11 SLPALAFLCA
+11 
-21 WMLAVAAAHAVAQT
+21 AVAGAQAIAQT
-35 APADLPANSMQALI
+35 TPTDFPANSMRALI
-49 ERYSADQDSLRSVY
+49 ERYSADQDSLRRVY
-63 TDRLSPTTRQRMSE
+63 TDRLSPTTRQRMSD
-77 FEATWRNQLEKVKFE
+77 FQATWRQQLAEVKFE
-92 TLDQEGKADYLL
+92 ALDQEGNADYLL
-104 MKNHLD
+104 LKNHLD
-110 RVDHRSAVDEAQW
+110 RVEHRSAVDEAQW
-123 KQVEP
+123 KEVEP

-137 SLEDSKR
+137 SLEDAR
-144 KVESIK
+144 RRVEPAN
-150 GEQIAGQLNAIA
+150 GEQIASQLNAMATAIA
-162 LAITGKRKELEA
+162 GKRKELEA
-174 TLAASK
+174 TLAPPKAK
-180 GKTEQGPKTEQSKD
+180 TDQGKEKD
-194 AASTAARPD
+194 TAPTVSRPD

-219 QLHEWFEFYDG
+219 QLQQWFAFYDG
-230 YDPVITWWA
+230 YDPTVTWWA
-239 AEPYKKVDQGMK
+239 AEPYKKVDQGIK
-251 DYAAFLREKVA
+251 DYTAFLREKVA

-279 AALLAQLDDEMIPYT
+279 AALMAQLDDEMIPYT
-294 PEELIAMAKEQMA
+294 PEELIAMAREQMA

-321 YGDDWHEAL
+321 YGDDWRKAL

-346 IHDLALEG
+346 IHDLAIEG
-354 IDFAEK
+354 IEFAEK

-370 KETYRMEMMTP
+370 KETYGMEMMSP

-389 FTGGDTISVSYPT
+389 FTGGDVISVSYPT

-422 HATVYHE
+422 HATVFHE

-440 EERYRPYRQEFE
+440 SERYRPYRQQFE
-452 TGFWVEGNAFY
+452 TGFWIEGNAFY

-473 NDTPEKRVGAL
+473 DHTPEQRVGAL

-493 IMFSLSFQ
+493 ILFSLSFH
-501 LGLMTTEQAVDLL
+501 LGLMTPEQAVDLL

-551 FRALHHELVDSKL
+551 FRALHHELVDSKT

-575 RENTMPVAMLRAILT
+575 RENMMPVAMLRAILT

>member
-1 MFRALSKTVV
+1 MF
-11 SLPALAFLCA
+11 
-21 WMLAVAAAHAVAQT
+21 AVAGAQAIAQT
-35 APADLPANSMQALI
+35 TPTDFPANSMQALI
-49 ERYSADQDSLRSVY
+49 ERYSADQDSLRRVY
-63 TDRLSPTTRQRMSE
+63 TDRLSPTTRQRMSD
-77 FEATWRNQLEKVKFE
+77 FQATWRQQLAEVKFE
-92 TLDQEGKADYLL
+92 ALDQEGNADYLL
-104 MKNHLD
+104 LKNHLD
-110 RVDHRSAVDEAQW
+110 RVEHRSAVDEAQW
-123 KQVEP
+123 KEVEP

-137 SLEDSKR
+137 SLEDAR
-144 KVESIK
+144 RRVEPAN
-150 GEQIAGQLNAIA
+150 GEQIASQLNAMATAIA
-162 LAITGKRKELEA
+162 GKRKKLEA
-174 TLAASK
+174 TLAPPKAK
-180 GKTEQGPKTEQSKD
+180 TDQGKEKD
-194 AASTAARPD
+194 TAPTVSRPD

-219 QLHEWFEFYDG
+219 QLQQWFAFYDG
-230 YDPVITWWA
+230 YDPTVTWWA
-239 AEPYKKVDQGMK
+239 AEPYKKVDQGIK
-251 DYAAFLREKVA
+251 DYTAFLREKVA

-279 AALLAQLDDEMIPYT
+279 AALMAQLDDEMIPYT
-294 PEELIAMAKEQMA
+294 PEELIAMAREQMA

-321 YGDDWHEAL
+321 YGDDWRKAL

-346 IHDLALEG
+346 IHDLAIEG
-354 IDFAEK
+354 IEFAEK

-370 KETYRMEMMTP
+370 KETYGMEMMSP

-389 FTGGDTISVSYPT
+389 FTGGDVISVSYPT

-422 HATVYHE
+422 HATVFHE

-440 EERYRPYRQEFE
+440 SERYRPYRQQFE
-452 TGFWVEGNAFY
+452 TGFWIEGNAFY

-473 NDTPEKRVGAL
+473 DHTPEQRVGAL

-493 IMFSLSFQ
+493 ILFSLSFH
-501 LGLMTTEQAVDLL
+501 LGLMTPEQAVDLL

-551 FRALHHELVDSKL
+551 FRALHHELVDSKT

-575 RENTMPVAMLRAILT
+575 RENMMPVAMLRAILT

>member
-1 MFRALSKTVV
+1 MLSV
-11 SLPALAFLCA
+11 
-21 WMLAVAAAHAVAQT
+21 AVAQTVAQT
-35 APADLPANSMQALI
+35 APTDFPANSMQALI
-49 ERYSADQDSLRSVY
+49 ERYSADQQSLRVVY
-63 TDRLSPTTRQRMSE
+63 TDRLSPTTRQRMRD
-77 FEATWRNQLEKVKFE
+77 FQAMWRQQLARVKFDA
-92 TLDQEGKADYLL
+92 LDQEGKADYLL
-104 MKNHLD
+104 LKNHLD
-110 RVDHRSAVDEAQW
+110 RVEHRSVVDEEQW
-123 KQVEP
+123 KDVEP

-137 SLEDSKR
+137 SLEDARR
-144 KVESIK
+144 KVEPAK
-150 GEQIAGQLNAIA
+150 GEQIASQLNAIA
-162 LAITGKRKELEA
+162 TAIAGKRKELEA
-174 TLAASK
+174 IVGPQK
-180 GKTEQGPKTEQSKD
+180 PKTEQSAKAEQSKD
-194 AASTAARPD
+194 AAPPATRPD
-203 RIAAWHAAEDA
+203 RITAWHAAEDA

-219 QLHEWFEFYDG
+219 QLQQWFAFYNG
-230 YDPVITWWA
+230 YDPEVTWWA
-239 AEPYKKVDQGMK
+239 SEPYKKVDQGIK

-262 GIAPDDKSTVIG
+262 GIAPDDKRTVIG

-307 WCKQEMIRA
+307 WCKEEMIRA

-321 YGDDWHEAL
+321 YGDDWHKAL

-354 IDFAEK
+354 IEFAEK

-370 KETYRMEMMTP
+370 KETYRMEMMSP

-389 FTGGDTISVSYPT
+389 FTGGDVISVSYPT

-422 HATVYHE
+422 HATVFHE

-440 EERYRPYRQEFE
+440 SERYRPYRQPFE

-473 NDTPEKRVGAL
+473 DHTPEQRVGAL

-493 IMFSLSFQ
+493 IIFSLSFQ

-551 FRALHHELVDSKL
+551 FRALHHELVDSKT

-575 RENTMPVAMLRAILT
+575 RENMMPVAMLRAILT

-599 STWRFLDEVPAAAPG
+599 STWRFLDEVPAPAPS

>member
-1 MFRALSKTVV
+1 MSRVTSKTILK
-11 SLPALAFLCA
+11 LPALTCLSA
-21 WMLAVAAAHAVAQT
+21 WMFAVAGAQAIAQT
-35 APADLPANSMQALI
+35 TPTDFPANSMRALI
-49 ERYSADQDSLRSVY
+49 ERYSADQDSLRRVY
-63 TDRLSPTTRQRMSE
+63 TDRLSPTTRQRMSD
-77 FEATWRNQLEKVKFE
+77 FQATWRQQLAEVKFE
-92 TLDQEGKADYLL
+92 ALDQEGNADYLL
-104 MKNHLD
+104 LKNHLD
-110 RVDHRSAVDEAQW
+110 RVEHRSAVDEAQW
-123 KQVEP
+123 KEVEP

-137 SLEDSKR
+137 SLEDAR
-144 KVESIK
+144 RRVEPAN
-150 GEQIAGQLNAIA
+150 GEQIASQLNAMATAIA
-162 LAITGKRKELEA
+162 GKRKELEA
-174 TLAASK
+174 TLAPPKAK
-180 GKTEQGPKTEQSKD
+180 TDQGKEKD
-194 AASTAARPD
+194 TAPTVSRPD

-219 QLHEWFEFYDG
+219 QLQQWFAFYDG
-230 YDPVITWWA
+230 YDPTVTWWA
-239 AEPYKKVDQGMK
+239 AEPYKKVDQGIK
-251 DYAAFLREKVA
+251 DYTAFLREKVA

-279 AALLAQLDDEMIPYT
+279 AALMAQLDDEMIPYT
-294 PEELIAMAKEQMA
+294 PEELIAMAREQMA

-321 YGDDWHEAL
+321 YGDDWRKAL

-346 IHDLALEG
+346 IHDLAIEG
-354 IDFAEK
+354 IEFAEK

-370 KETYRMEMMTP
+370 KETYGMEMMSP

-389 FTGGDTISVSYPT
+389 FTGGDVISVSYPT

-422 HATVYHE
+422 HATVFHE

-440 EERYRPYRQEFE
+440 SERYRPYRQQFE
-452 TGFWVEGNAFY
+452 TGFWIEGNAFY

-473 NDTPEKRVGAL
+473 DHTPEQRVGAL

-493 IMFSLSFQ
+493 ILFSLSFH
-501 LGLMTTEQAVDLL
+501 LGLMTPEQAVDLL

-551 FRALHHELVDSKL
+551 FRALHHELVDSKT

-575 RENTMPVAMLRAILT
+575 RENMMPVAMLRAILT

>member
-1 MFRALSKTVV
+1 MF
-11 SLPALAFLCA
+11 
-21 WMLAVAAAHAVAQT
+21 AVAGAQAIAQT
-35 APADLPANSMQALI
+35 TPTDFPANSMRALI
-49 ERYSADQDSLRSVY
+49 ERYSADQDSLRRVY
-63 TDRLSPTTRQRMSE
+63 TDRLSPTTRQRMSD
-77 FEATWRNQLEKVKFE
+77 FQATWRQQLAEVKFE
-92 TLDQEGKADYLL
+92 ALDQEGNADYLL
-104 MKNHLD
+104 LKNHLD
-110 RVDHRSAVDEAQW
+110 RVEHRSAVDEAQW
-123 KQVEP
+123 KEVEP

-137 SLEDSKR
+137 SLEDAR
-144 KVESIK
+144 RRVEPAN
-150 GEQIAGQLNAIA
+150 GEQIASQLNAMATAIA
-162 LAITGKRKELEA
+162 GKRKKLEA
-174 TLAASK
+174 TLAPPKAK
-180 GKTEQGPKTEQSKD
+180 TDQGKEKD
-194 AASTAARPD
+194 TAPTVSRPD

-219 QLHEWFEFYDG
+219 QLQQWFAFYDG
-230 YDPVITWWA
+230 YDPTVTWWA
-239 AEPYKKVDQGMK
+239 AEPYKKVDQGIK
-251 DYAAFLREKVA
+251 DYTAFLREKVA

-279 AALLAQLDDEMIPYT
+279 AALMAQLDDEMIPYT
-294 PEELIAMAKEQMA
+294 PEELIAMAREQMA

-321 YGDDWHEAL
+321 YGDDWRKAL

-346 IHDLALEG
+346 IHDLAIEG
-354 IDFAEK
+354 IEFAEK

-370 KETYRMEMMTP
+370 KETYGMEMMSP

-389 FTGGDTISVSYPT
+389 FTGGDVISVSYPT

-422 HATVYHE
+422 HATVFHE

-440 EERYRPYRQEFE
+440 SERYRPYRQQFE
-452 TGFWVEGNAFY
+452 TGFWIEGNAFY

-473 NDTPEKRVGAL
+473 DHTPEQRVGAL

-493 IMFSLSFQ
+493 ILFSLSFH
-501 LGLMTTEQAVDLL
+501 LGLMTPEQAVDLL

-551 FRALHHELVDSKL
+551 FRALHHELVDSKT

-575 RENTMPVAMLRAILT
+575 RENMMPVAMLRAILT

>member
-1 MFRALSKTVV
+1 MSRVTSKTILK
-11 SLPALAFLCA
+11 LPALTCLSA
-21 WMLAVAAAHAVAQT
+21 WMFAVAGAQAIAQT
-35 APADLPANSMQALI
+35 TPTDFPANSMRALI
-49 ERYSADQDSLRSVY
+49 ERYSADQDSLRRVY
-63 TDRLSPTTRQRMSE
+63 TDRLSPTTRQRMSD
-77 FEATWRNQLEKVKFE
+77 FQATWRQQLAEVKFE
-92 TLDQEGKADYLL
+92 ALDQEGNADYLL
-104 MKNHLD
+104 LKNHLD
-110 RVDHRSAVDEAQW
+110 RVEHRSAVDEAQW
-123 KQVEP
+123 KEVEP

-137 SLEDSKR
+137 SLEDAR
-144 KVESIK
+144 RRVEPAN
-150 GEQIAGQLNAIA
+150 GEQIASQLNAMATAIA
-162 LAITGKRKELEA
+162 GKRKELEA
-174 TLAASK
+174 TLAPPKAK
-180 GKTEQGPKTEQSKD
+180 TDQGKEKD
-194 AASTAARPD
+194 TAPTVSRPD

-219 QLHEWFEFYDG
+219 QLQQWFAFYDG
-230 YDPVITWWA
+230 YDPTVTWWA
-239 AEPYKKVDQGMK
+239 AEPYKKVDQGIK
-251 DYAAFLREKVA
+251 DYTAFLREKVA

-279 AALLAQLDDEMIPYT
+279 AALMAQLDDEMIPYT
-294 PEELIAMAKEQMA
+294 PEELIAMARDQMA

-321 YGDDWHEAL
+321 YGDDWRKAL

-346 IHDLALEG
+346 IHDLAIEG
-354 IDFAEK
+354 IEFAEK

-370 KETYRMEMMTP
+370 KETYGMEMMSP

-389 FTGGDTISVSYPT
+389 FTGGDVISVSYPT

-422 HATVYHE
+422 HATVFHE

-440 EERYRPYRQEFE
+440 SERYRPYRQQFE
-452 TGFWVEGNAFY
+452 TGFWIEGNAFY

-473 NDTPEKRVGAL
+473 DHTPEQRVGAL

-493 IMFSLSFQ
+493 ILFSLSFH
-501 LGLMTTEQAVDLL
+501 LGLMTPEQAVDLL

-551 FRALHHELVDSKL
+551 FRALHHELVDSKT

-575 RENTMPVAMLRAILT
+575 RENMMPVAMLRAILT

>member
-1 MFRALSKTVV
+1 MF
-11 SLPALAFLCA
+11 
-21 WMLAVAAAHAVAQT
+21 AVAGAQAIAQT
-35 APADLPANSMQALI
+35 TPTDFPANSMRALI
-49 ERYSADQDSLRSVY
+49 ERYSADQDSLRRVY
-63 TDRLSPTTRQRMSE
+63 TDRLSPTTRQRMSD
-77 FEATWRNQLEKVKFE
+77 FQATWRQQLAEVKFE
-92 TLDQEGKADYLL
+92 ALDQEGKADYLL
-104 MKNHLD
+104 LKNHLD
-110 RVDHRSAVDEAQW
+110 RVEHRSAVDEAQW
-123 KQVEP
+123 KEVEP

-137 SLEDSKR
+137 SLEDAR
-144 KVESIK
+144 RRVEPAN
-150 GEQIAGQLNAIA
+150 GEQIASQLNAMATAIA
-162 LAITGKRKELEA
+162 GKRKKLEA
-174 TLAASK
+174 TLAPPKAK
-180 GKTEQGPKTEQSKD
+180 TDQGKEKD
-194 AASTAARPD
+194 TAPTVSRPD

-219 QLHEWFEFYDG
+219 QLQQWFAFYDG
-230 YDPVITWWA
+230 YDPTVTWWA
-239 AEPYKKVDQGMK
+239 AEPYKKVDQGIK
-251 DYAAFLREKVA
+251 DYTAFLREKVA

-279 AALLAQLDDEMIPYT
+279 AALMAQLDDEMIPYT
-294 PEELIAMAKEQMA
+294 PEELIAMARDQMA

-321 YGDDWHEAL
+321 YGDDWRKAL

-346 IHDLALEG
+346 IHDLAIEG
-354 IDFAEK
+354 IEFAEK

-370 KETYRMEMMTP
+370 KETYGMEMMSP

-389 FTGGDTISVSYPT
+389 FTGGDVISVSYPT

-422 HATVYHE
+422 HATVFHE

-440 EERYRPYRQEFE
+440 SERYRPYRQQFE
-452 TGFWVEGNAFY
+452 TGFWIEGNAFY

-473 NDTPEKRVGAL
+473 DHTPEQRVGAL

-493 IMFSLSFQ
+493 ILFSLSFH
-501 LGLMTTEQAVDLL
+501 LGLMTPEQAVDLL

-551 FRALHHELVDSKL
+551 FRALHHELVDSKT

-575 RENTMPVAMLRAILT
+575 RENMMPVAMLRAILT

>member
-1 MFRALSKTVV
+1 MSRVTSKTILK
-11 SLPALAFLCA
+11 LPALTCLSA
-21 WMLAVAAAHAVAQT
+21 WMFAVAGAQAIAQT
-35 APADLPANSMQALI
+35 TPTDFPANSMRALI
-49 ERYSADQDSLRSVY
+49 ERYSADQDSLRRVY
-63 TDRLSPTTRQRMSE
+63 TDRLSPTTRQRMSD
-77 FEATWRNQLEKVKFE
+77 FQATWRQQLAEVKFE
-92 TLDQEGKADYLL
+92 ALDQEGKADYLL
-104 MKNHLD
+104 LKNHLD
-110 RVDHRSAVDEAQW
+110 RVEHRSAVDEAQW
-123 KQVEP
+123 KEVEP

-137 SLEDSKR
+137 SLEDAR
-144 KVESIK
+144 RRVEPAN
-150 GEQIAGQLNAIA
+150 GEQIASQLNAMATAIA
-162 LAITGKRKELEA
+162 GKRKKLEA
-174 TLAASK
+174 TLAPPKAK
-180 GKTEQGPKTEQSKD
+180 TDQGKEKD
-194 AASTAARPD
+194 TAPTVSRPD

-219 QLHEWFEFYDG
+219 QLQQWFAFYDG
-230 YDPVITWWA
+230 YDPTVTWWA
-239 AEPYKKVDQGMK
+239 AEPYKKVDQGIK
-251 DYAAFLREKVA
+251 DYTAFLREKVA

-279 AALLAQLDDEMIPYT
+279 AALMAQLDDEMIPYT
-294 PEELIAMAKEQMA
+294 PEELIAMAREQMA

-321 YGDDWHEAL
+321 YGDDWRKAL

-346 IHDLALEG
+346 IHDLAIEG
-354 IDFAEK
+354 IEFAEK

-370 KETYRMEMMTP
+370 KETYGMEMMSP

-389 FTGGDTISVSYPT
+389 FTGGDVISVSYPT

-422 HATVYHE
+422 HATVFHE

-440 EERYRPYRQEFE
+440 SERYRPYRQQFE
-452 TGFWVEGNAFY
+452 TGFWIEGNAFY

-473 NDTPEKRVGAL
+473 DHTPEQRVGAL

-493 IMFSLSFQ
+493 ILFSLSFH
-501 LGLMTTEQAVDLL
+501 LGLMTPEQAVDLL

-551 FRALHHELVDSKL
+551 VRALHHELVDSKT

-575 RENTMPVAMLRAILT
+575 RENMMPVAMLRAILT

>member
-1 MFRALSKTVV
+1 MSRVTSKTILK
-11 SLPALAFLCA
+11 LPALTCLSA
-21 WMLAVAAAHAVAQT
+21 WMFAVAGAQAIAQT
-35 APADLPANSMQALI
+35 TPTDFPANSMQALI
-49 ERYSADQDSLRSVY
+49 ERYSADQDSLRRVY
-63 TDRLSPTTRQRMSE
+63 TDRLSPTTRQRMSD
-77 FEATWRNQLEKVKFE
+77 FQATWRQQLAEVKFE
-92 TLDQEGKADYLL
+92 ALDQEGKADYLL
-104 MKNHLD
+104 LKNHLD
-110 RVDHRSAVDEAQW
+110 RVEHRSAVDEAQW
-123 KQVEP
+123 KEVEP

-137 SLEDSKR
+137 SLEDAR
-144 KVESIK
+144 RRVEPAN
-150 GEQIAGQLNAIA
+150 GEQIASQLNAMATAIA
-162 LAITGKRKELEA
+162 GKRKELEA
-174 TLAASK
+174 SLVPPKAKTDQ
-180 GKTEQGPKTEQSKD
+180 GKEKD
-194 AASTAARPD
+194 TAPTVSRPD

-219 QLHEWFEFYDG
+219 QLQQWFAFYDG
-230 YDPVITWWA
+230 YDPTVTWWA
-239 AEPYKKVDQGMK
+239 AEPYKKVDQGIK
-251 DYAAFLREKVA
+251 DYTAFLREKVA

-279 AALLAQLDDEMIPYT
+279 AALMAQLDDEMIPYT
-294 PEELIAMAKEQMA
+294 PEELIAMAREQMA

-321 YGDDWHEAL
+321 YGDDWRKAL

-346 IHDLALEG
+346 IHDLAIEG
-354 IDFAEK
+354 IEFAEK

-370 KETYRMEMMTP
+370 KETYGMEMMSP

-389 FTGGDTISVSYPT
+389 FTGGDVISVSYPT

-422 HATVYHE
+422 HATVFHE

-440 EERYRPYRQEFE
+440 SERYRPYRQQFE
-452 TGFWVEGNAFY
+452 TGFWIEGNAFY

-473 NDTPEKRVGAL
+473 DHTPEQRVGAL

-493 IMFSLSFQ
+493 ILFSLSFH
-501 LGLMTTEQAVDLL
+501 LGLMTPEQAVDLL

-551 FRALHHELVDSKL
+551 FRALHHELVDSKT

-575 RENTMPVAMLRAILT
+575 RENMMPVAMLRAILT

>member
-1 MFRALSKTVV
+1 MSRVTSKTILK
-11 SLPALAFLCA
+11 LPALTCLSA
-21 WMLAVAAAHAVAQT
+21 WMFAVAGAQAIAQT
-35 APADLPANSMQALI
+35 TPTDFPANSMRALI
-49 ERYSADQDSLRSVY
+49 ERYSADQDSLRRVY
-63 TDRLSPTTRQRMSE
+63 TDRLSPTTRQRMSD
-77 FEATWRNQLEKVKFE
+77 FQATWRQQLAEVKFE
-92 TLDQEGKADYLL
+92 ALDQEGKADYLL
-104 MKNHLD
+104 LKNHLD
-110 RVDHRSAVDEAQW
+110 RVEHRSAVDEAQW
-123 KQVEP
+123 KEVEP

-137 SLEDSKR
+137 SLEDAR
-144 KVESIK
+144 RRVEPAN
-150 GEQIAGQLNAIA
+150 GEQIASQLNAMATAIA
-162 LAITGKRKELEA
+162 GKRKELEA
-174 TLAASK
+174 SLAPPKAK
-180 GKTEQGPKTEQSKD
+180 TDQGKEKD
-194 AASTAARPD
+194 TAPTVSRPD

-219 QLHEWFEFYDG
+219 QLQQWFAFYDG
-230 YDPVITWWA
+230 YDPTVTWWA
-239 AEPYKKVDQGMK
+239 AEPYKKVDQGIK
-251 DYAAFLREKVA
+251 DYTAFLREKVA

-279 AALLAQLDDEMIPYT
+279 AALMAQLDDEMIPYT
-294 PEELIAMAKEQMA
+294 PEELIAMAREQMA

-321 YGDDWHEAL
+321 YGDDWRKAL

-346 IHDLALEG
+346 IHDLAIEG
-354 IDFAEK
+354 IEFAEK

-370 KETYRMEMMTP
+370 KETYGMEMMSP

-389 FTGGDTISVSYPT
+389 FTGGDVISVSYPT

-422 HATVYHE
+422 HATVFHE

-440 EERYRPYRQEFE
+440 SERYRPYRQQFE
-452 TGFWVEGNAFY
+452 TGFWIEGNAFY

-473 NDTPEKRVGAL
+473 DHTPEQRVGAL

-493 IMFSLSFQ
+493 ILFSLSFH
-501 LGLMTTEQAVDLL
+501 LGLMTPEQAVDLL

-551 FRALHHELVDSKL
+551 FRALHHELVDSKT

-575 RENTMPVAMLRAILT
+575 RENMMPVAMLRAILT

>member
-1 MFRALSKTVV
+1 MSRVTSKTILK
-11 SLPALAFLCA
+11 LPALTCLSA
-21 WMLAVAAAHAVAQT
+21 WMFAVAGAQAIAQT
-35 APADLPANSMQALI
+35 TPTDFPANSMRALI
-49 ERYSADQDSLRSVY
+49 ERYSADQDSLRRVY
-63 TDRLSPTTRQRMSE
+63 TDRLSPTTRQRMSD
-77 FEATWRNQLEKVKFE
+77 FQATWRQQLAEVKFE
-92 TLDQEGKADYLL
+92 ALDQEGKADYLL
-104 MKNHLD
+104 LKNHLD
-110 RVDHRSAVDEAQW
+110 RVEHRSAVDEAQW
-123 KQVEP
+123 KEVEP

-137 SLEDSKR
+137 SLEDAR
-144 KVESIK
+144 RRVEPAN
-150 GEQIAGQLNAIA
+150 GEQIASQLNAMATAIA
-162 LAITGKRKELEA
+162 GKRKELEA
-174 TLAASK
+174 SLVPPKAKTDQ
-180 GKTEQGPKTEQSKD
+180 GKEKD
-194 AASTAARPD
+194 TAPTVSRPD

-219 QLHEWFEFYDG
+219 QLQQWFAFYDG
-230 YDPVITWWA
+230 YDPTVTWWA
-239 AEPYKKVDQGMK
+239 AEPYKKVDQGIK
-251 DYAAFLREKVA
+251 DYTAFLREKVA

-279 AALLAQLDDEMIPYT
+279 AALMAQLDDEMIPYT
-294 PEELIAMAKEQMA
+294 PEELIAMAREQMA

-321 YGDDWHEAL
+321 YGDDWRKAL

-346 IHDLALEG
+346 IHDLAIEG
-354 IDFAEK
+354 IEFAEK

-370 KETYRMEMMTP
+370 KETYGMEMMSP

-389 FTGGDTISVSYPT
+389 FTGGDVISVSYPT

-422 HATVYHE
+422 HATVFHE

-440 EERYRPYRQEFE
+440 SERYRPYRQQFE
-452 TGFWVEGNAFY
+452 TGFWIEGNAFY

-473 NDTPEKRVGAL
+473 DHTPEQRVGAL

-493 IMFSLSFQ
+493 ILFSLSFH
-501 LGLMTTEQAVDLL
+501 LGLMTPEQAVDLL

-551 FRALHHELVDSKL
+551 FRALHHELVDSKT

-575 RENTMPVAMLRAILT
+575 RENMMPVAMLRAILT

>member
-1 MFRALSKTVV
+1 MF
-11 SLPALAFLCA
+11 
-21 WMLAVAAAHAVAQT
+21 AVAGAQAIAQT
-35 APADLPANSMQALI
+35 TPTDFPANSMRALI
-49 ERYSADQDSLRSVY
+49 ERYSADQDSLRRVY
-63 TDRLSPTTRQRMSE
+63 TDRLSPTTRQRMSD
-77 FEATWRNQLEKVKFE
+77 FQATWRQQLAEVKFE
-92 TLDQEGKADYLL
+92 ALDQEGKADYLL
-104 MKNHLD
+104 LKNHLD
-110 RVDHRSAVDEAQW
+110 RVEHRSAVDEAQW
-123 KQVEP
+123 KEVEP

-137 SLEDSKR
+137 SLEDAR
-144 KVESIK
+144 RRVEPAN
-150 GEQIAGQLNAIA
+150 GEQIASQLNAMATAIA
-162 LAITGKRKELEA
+162 GKRKELEA
-174 TLAASK
+174 SLAPPKAK
-180 GKTEQGPKTEQSKD
+180 TDQGKEKD
-194 AASTAARPD
+194 TAPTVSRPD

-219 QLHEWFEFYDG
+219 QLQQWFAFYDG
-230 YDPVITWWA
+230 YDPTVTWWA
-239 AEPYKKVDQGMK
+239 AEPYKKVDQGIK
-251 DYAAFLREKVA
+251 DYTAFLREKVA

-279 AALLAQLDDEMIPYT
+279 AALMAQLDDEMIPYT
-294 PEELIAMAKEQMA
+294 PEELIAMARDQMA

-321 YGDDWHEAL
+321 YGDDWRKAL

-346 IHDLALEG
+346 IHDLAIEG
-354 IDFAEK
+354 IEFAEK

-370 KETYRMEMMTP
+370 KETYGMEMMSP

-389 FTGGDTISVSYPT
+389 FTGGDVISVSYPT

-422 HATVYHE
+422 HATVFHE

-440 EERYRPYRQEFE
+440 SERYRPYRQQFE
-452 TGFWVEGNAFY
+452 TGFWIEGNAFY

-473 NDTPEKRVGAL
+473 DHTPEQRVGAL

-493 IMFSLSFQ
+493 ILFSLSFH
-501 LGLMTTEQAVDLL
+501 LGLMTPEQAVDLL

-551 FRALHHELVDSKL
+551 FRALHHELVDSKT

-575 RENTMPVAMLRAILT
+575 RENMMPVAMLRAILT